1 MLRHRGGGGGGG
13 GLGGGSPAG
22 GLLGGGG
29 SGAGALLAVPM
40 ALSRRMRW
48 VAAGGLGLLL
58 LGLATY
64 ARLERQTAASPL
76 ASAPRSV
83 GEPLTVL
90 INTFKRPDRLELA
103 VDHYAACA
111 ATGAVPIEA
120 IHVVWS
126 ESPEAPADAPG
137 EVRGVPVVY
146 DAHPTT
152 SLNNRFRP
160 LKTPRSDAVLS
171 VDDDIRVDCEDL
183 MFALE
188 VWRAAPRAMVGFV
201 ARTVSGEPG
210 AFRYR
215 HFWSTY
221 MTGRFSMVLT
231 KVRADASTLRRSH

>member
-1 MLRHRGGGGGGG
+1 MLRHRGGGGGG

-22 GLLGGGG
+22 GLLSSGG

-64 ARLERQTAASPL
+64 VRLERQTAASPL